1 MVARWHG
8 THENREQES
17 TRNGQNWVRWRS
29 GASRPGSGA
38 KVWNGVETCAN
49 GQEPMETCQNIDL
62 EARKGKNWVRWRSG
76 PSRRRSGGKVWTD
89 VEACKDKRELEEERE
104 ERYKEKRETGVRGRV
119 AREKVQKCGIVCR
132 NLEKSTGTS

>member
-17 TRNGQNWVRWRS
+17 TRNGQSWDRWRS

-38 KVWNGVETCAN
+38 KVWNGVETCPN

-62 EARKGKNWVRWRSG
+62 VARKGQNWVRWRSG
-76 PSRRRSGGKVWTD
+76 PRGRSSGGKVWNG
-89 VEACKDKRELEEERE
+89 VETCENRQEKKGKRGE
-104 ERYKEKRETGVRGRV
+104 KETK
-119 AREKVQKCGIVCR
+119 I
-132 NLEKSTGTS
+132 